1 MRSRVSMKVQQFVYP
16 SVHPSVARL
25 VTRVEISKKKT
36 PFLSKTM
43 LSEGM
48 KRKREAIGTTFI
60 SYKYT
65 SKSMNAIKST
75 N

>member
-1 MRSRVSMKVQQFVYP
+1 MRSRVSMKVQQFVHP

-25 VTRVEISKKKT
+25 VTRVDISKKT

-48 KRKREAIGTTFI
+48 KRKREAIGTFI
-60 SYKYT
+60 SFKYA